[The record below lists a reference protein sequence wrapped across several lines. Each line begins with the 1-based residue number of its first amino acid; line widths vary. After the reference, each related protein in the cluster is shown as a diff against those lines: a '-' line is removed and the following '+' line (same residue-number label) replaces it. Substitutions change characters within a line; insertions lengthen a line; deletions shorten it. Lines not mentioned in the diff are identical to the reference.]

1 MKFKAKKA
9 LSASMALLMTTSV
22 CSMLASCDNTSTE
35 ETTTLGTMPPV
46 ETTTGAITP
55 DETTTVAT
63 GNSTPAET
71 TTAATTATQQGGTQV
86 ETPVG
91 DYTNPLTGEPT
102 TVNLSG
108 QRPLAIVVDNVEASY
123 ANQTGLTEADVL
135 YETLVAPGITRFLML
150 IADPYSVDS
159 VCNIRSAR
167 EYHLDFSAY
176 HNAVLMAHGGA
187 YNDSY
192 DFYQDAKDRLGSR
205 YGFIDTCQEP
215 HFNQLTNGELYGTI
229 ANEGDRADLQYDTVY
244 KPDALKALLTSK
256 YSKFT
261 GGFDGSAKQSL
272 QFVEY
277 GTDKS
282 MAGAS
287 DAKNIALEFTADGA
301 AGAKLVSYKYD
312 AASNKYLRYQDGKA
326 HVDGQSKTREQLAF
340 TNVITLFTDVDV
352 VSTGIKN
359 DPYMTEIDVVGTG
372 TGYYF
377 YGGKVINITWKATST
392 KLTLTDALGNE
403 LKLATGNTY
412 IGYLDDSYAQQ
423 GKFWN

>member
-22 CSMLASCDNTSTE
+22 CSMLASCNDNSGAD

-46 ETTTGAITP
+46 ETTTGAITSP
-55 DETTTVAT
+55 DETTTASQSSDPV
-63 GNSTPAET
+63 ET
-71 TTAATTATQQGGTQV
+71 TTATTQGGSQV

-102 TVNLSG
+102 TVNLSN
-108 QRPLAIVVDNVEASY
+108 QRPLAIVVDNVAASY
-123 ANQTGLTEADVL
+123 ANQTGLNDADIL

-150 IADPYSVDS
+150 IADPESTDA
-159 VCNIRSAR
+159 VCNIRSGRAC
-167 EYHLDFSAY
+167 HLDFAAY

-229 ANEGDRADLQYDTVY
+229 ANEGDRDDLQYDTIY
-244 KPDALKALLTSK
+244 KPAALEALLSSK

-261 GGFDGSAKQSL
+261 GGFSGSAKQSL
-272 QFVEY
+272 KFVEY
-277 GTDKS
+277 GTKKN
-282 MAGAS
+282 MTGAS
-287 DAKNIALEFTADGA
+287 DATTINLEFTADGA
-301 AGAKLVSYKYD
+301 AGAKVVSYTYN
-312 AASNKYLRYQDGKA
+312 AASDKYLRFQDGKA
-326 HVDGQSKTREQLAF
+326 HVDGQSKTGEQIAF

-352 VSTGIKN
+352 VKTGIKN

-423 GKFWN
+423 GKFWK

>member
-22 CSMLASCDNTSTE
+22 CSMLASCNDTPDAN
-35 ETTTLGTMPPV
+35 ETTTLGTMPV
-46 ETTTGAITP
+46 ETTTGAIP
-55 DETTTVAT
+55 PNETTTAST
-63 GNSTPAET
+63 ESTPAET
-71 TTAATTATQQGGTQV
+71 TTASTTGGGSQV
-86 ETPVG
+86 ENPTG

-102 TVNLSG
+102 TVNLSE
-108 QRPLAIVVDNVEASY
+108 QRPLAIVVDNVPASY

-150 IADPYSVDS
+150 IADPDSVDA
-159 VCNIRSAR
+159 VCNIRSGRA
-167 EYHLDFSAY
+167 YHLDFAAY
-176 HNAVLMAHGGA
+176 HNAVLMCHGGA
-187 YNDSY
+187 YTDNY
-192 DFYQDAKDRLGSR
+192 DFYSDAKARLGDR

-229 ANEGDRADLQYDTVY
+229 DNEGDRDDLQYDTIY
-244 KPDALKALLTSK
+244 KPAALKALLTSK

-261 GGFDGSAKQSL
+261 GGFNGSTKKSL
-272 QFVEY
+272 KFVEY
-277 GTDKS
+277 GTAKS

-287 DAKNIALEFTADGA
+287 DATNITLEFTADNA

-312 AASNKYLRYQDGKA
+312 AASDKYLRYQDGKA
-326 HVDGQSKTREQLAF
+326 HVDGQSKTGEQLAF

-352 VSTGIKN
+352 VKTGIKN
-359 DPYMTEIDVVGTG
+359 DPYMTEIDTVGTG

-377 YGGKVINITWKATST
+377 YGGKVINITWTATST
-392 KLTLTDALGNE
+392 SLKLTDALGNE

-423 GKFWN
+423 GKFWK

>member
-22 CSMLASCDNTSTE
+22 CSMLASCNDTPDAD

-55 DETTTVAT
+55 DETTTASE
-63 GNSTPAET
+63 GSTPAET
-71 TTAATTATQQGGTQV
+71 TTAASTGGTQV
-86 ETPVG
+86 EIPVG

-108 QRPLAIVVDNVEASY
+108 QRPLAIVVDNVPASY

-150 IADPYSVDS
+150 IADPDSVDA
-159 VCNIRSAR
+159 VCNIRSGRAH
-167 EYHLDFSAY
+167 HLDFAAY

-229 ANEGDRADLQYDTVY
+229 DNEGDRDDLQYDTIY
-244 KPDALKALLTSK
+244 KPAALKALLTSK

-261 GGFDGSAKQSL
+261 GGFEGNAKQSL
-272 QFVEY
+272 KFVEY
-277 GTDKS
+277 GTTKS

-287 DAKNIALEFTADGA
+287 DATNISLEFTADGA

-312 AASNKYLRYQDGKA
+312 AATDKYLRYQDGKA
-326 HVDGQSKTREQLAF
+326 HVDGQSKTGEQLAF

-352 VSTGIKN
+352 VKTGIKN
-359 DPYMTEIDVVGTG
+359 DPYMTEIDTVGTG

-377 YGGKVINITWKATST
+377 YGGKVINITWTATST
-392 KLTLTDALGNE
+392 NLKLTDALGNE